1 MIWSEERGGE
11 RVGMV
16 ERQSQREKFILTT
29 LAMADEIYLA
39 VQVLGGDVSPAAD
52 GGDGKGQRVRERR
65 ETGKIR
71 KGEGG
76 GNAAQG
82 SFNGE
87 QFRRR

>member
-39 VQVLGGDVSPAAD
+39 VQVLGTLA
-52 GGDGKGQRVRERR
+52 
-65 ETGKIR
+65 
-71 KGEGG
+71 
-76 GNAAQG
+76 
-82 SFNGE
+82 
-87 QFRRR
+87 